1 MGLKRIGHMKN
12 GIQKYENASFRR
24 GYGYLVDIR
33 GVPVKSGFEHKADAE
48 AWRDEI
54 KRKKRLGELANPKLA
69 DATVGERGEQ
79 WLENA
84 LLGFEHKADAEAWRD
99 EIKRKKRLGELANPK
114 LADATVGERGEQ
126 WLENALLRAKE
137 STDAEAWRDEI
148 KRKKRLGELANPKLA
163 DATVGERGEQWLEN
177 ALLRA
182 KESTRRK
189 YRQLWERQVA
199 PTWADV
205 RVSRVLNSNVQT
217 WVTALSKQYGG
228 GTVRDA
234 LSILRRILET
244 AVKDRAIPWNPC
256 EGISLPKVEVQK
268 ERRYLTM
275 PELLTL
281 SEAAD
286 RRRNK
291 YGTLVLTMGTTGMR
305 FGEIRALRVKNID
318 FRECRIRVCENAVP
332 DTGGINVDTPK
343 NGETRIVPFPKRLLL
358 DRLKAKC
365 SGKGEDDLVFERPER
380 GNTYRPI
387 PQTPLA
393 GSPQG
398 QVFRQRRR

>member
-1 MGLKRIGHMKN
+1 MGLKRIGKMKN
-12 GIQKYENASFRR
+12 GIQKYENASFPH
-24 GYGYLVDIR
+24 GYAYLVDVR
-33 GVPVKSGFEHKADAE
+33 DVPVKSGFEHKA
-48 AWRDEI
+48 
-54 KRKKRLGELANPKLA
+54 
-69 DATVGERGEQ
+69 
-79 WLENA
+79 
-84 LLGFEHKADAEAWRD
+84 
-99 EIKRKKRLGELANPK
+99 
-114 LADATVGERGEQ
+114 
-126 WLENALLRAKE
+126 
-137 STDAEAWRDEI
+137 DAEAWRDEI

-305 FGEIRALRVKNID
+305 FSEIRALRVRNID
-318 FRECRIRVCENAVP
+318 FRDCRIRVCENAVP
-332 DTGGINVDTPK
+332 DTSGVIVGTPK
-343 NGETRIVPFPKRLLL
+343 NGEPRIVPFPKRLLH
-358 DRLKAKC
+358 DRLMARC
-365 SGKGEDDLVFERPER
+365 AGKGENDLVFERPGSLNDGDALTSDDYMRDPDPNDGWLVYAARDAGLER
-380 GNTYRPI
+380 LTTHDLRH
-387 PQTPLA
+387 TAVSLA
-393 GSPQG
+393 IHSGANIK
-398 QVFRQRRR
+398 VVQRIAGHKSATMTLDRYADIFEVDLSDLAERLDEMALGDTSSNDTVTTSGE